1 MGKPEEVETLG
12 PGKPI
17 DAGGII
23 RDSVTSGGW
32 GVDTGEIFPVEVIN
46 SRQSD
51 GRRVDEEGMTP
62 DKSTSMVPEKL
73 KRVGEG
79 GDSTFVSHTLY
90 KAASERAGLVEASEY
105 VSLEGERRVDV
116 AGEDMPL

>member
-23 RDSVTSGGW
+23 RDSVTSGGR

-51 GRRVDEEGMTP
+51 GGWMKKV
-62 DKSTSMVPEKL
+62 
-73 KRVGEG
+73 
-79 GDSTFVSHTLY
+79 
-90 KAASERAGLVEASEY
+90 
-105 VSLEGERRVDV
+105 
-116 AGEDMPL
+116 